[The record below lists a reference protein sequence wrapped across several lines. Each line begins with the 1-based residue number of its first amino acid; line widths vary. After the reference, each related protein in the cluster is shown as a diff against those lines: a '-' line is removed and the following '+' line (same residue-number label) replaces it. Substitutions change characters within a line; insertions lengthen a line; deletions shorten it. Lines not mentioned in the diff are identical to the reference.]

1 MKAIAR
7 DRYGPAEAL
16 ELRDTEPPV
25 PGKDEVL
32 VEVRA
37 AGVDP
42 GVWIFMTGSPYLVRL
57 GSGLRKPKVPVLGRA
72 VAGVVAAVGPGVNLF
87 KPGDEVYG
95 TSGSGSYAEFATAP
109 QARLAR
115 KPANLSFEQAAA
127 VPVSAQ
133 TALLAVRDSGGVKA
147 GQRVLVIG
155 AGGGVGSFAVQI
167 AKAYG
172 ATVTGVCGP
181 TKVDLVRSLGADEVV
196 DYTRAEVDAEGAR
209 YDVVLDIAGERPL
222 ARLRRAMRPQ
232 GTLVLVGGT
241 YHKGGLLAG
250 FGRQMFRAQLLSLFV
265 RQRIR
270 NLVAGEHAAD
280 LDELRGLIE
289 AGSVTPAIA
298 RTYPLA
304 AAPDAIRDLR
314 SGRLGGKLVV
324 TV

>member
-1 MKAIAR
+1 MKAITR
-7 DRYGPAEAL
+7 DRYGSAETL

-25 PGKDEVL
+25 PGTAEVL
-32 VEVRA
+32 VDVRA

-57 GSGLRKPKVPVLGRA
+57 GTGLRRPRVRVLGRA
-72 VAGVVAAVGPGVNLF
+72 VAGVVAAVGPGVTGF
-87 KPGDEVYG
+87 RPGDEVYG
-95 TSGSGSYAEFATAP
+95 TTGTGSYAEYAAVP
-109 QARLAR
+109 AARLAR
-115 KPANLSFEQAAA
+115 KPANVSFEQAAA

-133 TALLAVRDSGGVKA
+133 TALQAVRDRGGVRA

-181 TKVDLVRSLGADEVV
+181 TKVDLVRSLGADEVI
-196 DYTRAEVDAEGAR
+196 DYTNTEIDGD
-209 YDVVLDIAGERPL
+209 YDVILDIAGERPL
-222 ARLRRAMRPQ
+222 GRLRRALRPQ

-241 YHKGGLLAG
+241 YHKGGPLAG
-250 FGRQMFRAQLLSLFV
+250 FARQMFRGPLLSLFV

-270 NLVAGEHAAD
+270 NLTAGERAAD
-280 LDELRGLIE
+280 LDELRELIE
-289 AGSVTPAIA
+289 AGSVTPAVT

-304 AAPDAIRDLR
+304 GAADAIRDLR

>member
-7 DRYGPAEAL
+7 DRYGPAETL

-25 PGKDEVL
+25 PGTGEVL

-57 GSGLRKPKVPVLGRA
+57 GSGLRRPRVPGLGRA
-72 VAGVVAAVGPGVNLF
+72 VAGVVAAVGPGVTGF
-87 KPGDEVYG
+87 QPGDEVYG
-95 TSGSGSYAEFATAP
+95 TSGSGSYAEFATVP
-109 QARLAR
+109 VRRLAR
-115 KPANLSFEQAAA
+115 KPGNLSFEQAAA
-127 VPVSAQ
+127 VPISAQ
-133 TALLAVRDSGGVKA
+133 TALQAVRDGGGVTA
-147 GQRVLVIG
+147 GQRVLVVG

-181 TKVDLVRSLGADEVV
+181 SKVDLVRSLGADEVI
-196 DYTRAEVDAEGAR
+196 DYTRAEVDAEAGR
-209 YDVVLDIAGERPL
+209 YDVVLDIAGSRPL
-222 ARLRRAMRPQ
+222 AQLRRALRPQ

-241 YHKGGLLAG
+241 YDKGGMLAG
-250 FGRQMFRAQLLSLFV
+250 FGRQMFRGPLLGLFV

-270 NLVAGEHAAD
+270 NLTAGERTED
-280 LDELRGLIE
+280 LDELSRLIE
-289 AGSVTPAIA
+289 AGTVTPAIA

-304 AAPDAIRDLR
+304 AVPDAIRDLR
-314 SGRLGGKLVV
+314 SGKLGGKLVV